1 MSRNDTRRDEV
12 LFAFHEAHERP
23 TPEEVMKWTRQH
35 PEFAEDIIAHAE
47 HLLSLDALKE
57 FRDDQ
62 PDEAAVERNWSWTL
76 NAMFEAEKAGSSTPA
91 AAPSGETFAQL
102 LEKSGLTIPALA
114 RLIDIDRL
122 VLGELNAG
130 RLRPPI
136 NARLLDALSK
146 AFHRARNELDQII
159 ERTIATPK
167 LGNAKAS
174 NKPEVYAQSYE
185 SVILSS
191 DMSAE
196 KKNYWL
202 GRDSSW
208 TPGGISG

>member
-12 LFAFHEAHERP
+12 LFAFHEAYERP
-23 TPEEVMKWTRQH
+23 TPEEVLKWTRQH
-35 PEFAEDIIAHAE
+35 PEFADDIIAHAE
-47 HLLSLDALKE
+47 HLLSMEAQKDL
-57 FRDDQ
+57 RDDQ
-62 PDEAAVERNWSWTL
+62 PDEAAIERNWSWTL
-76 NAMFEAEKAGSSTPA
+76 NAMFDAEKTGSSTA
-91 AAPSGETFAQL
+91 VSSGETFAQL
-102 LEKSGLTIPALA
+102 LEDAGQTIPALA

-146 AFHRARNELDQII
+146 ALHTARNELDQVIA
-159 ERTIATPK
+159 RTIAMPT

-185 SVILSS
+185 SVIQSS
-191 DMSAE
+191 DMSEE

>member
-12 LFAFHEAHERP
+12 LFAFHEACEHPTAEKIAEWTERY
-23 TPEEVMKWTRQH
+23 

-47 HLLSLDALKE
+47 HRLSWLAHSDVN
-57 FRDDQ
+57 DNT
-62 PDEAAVERNWSWTL
+62 PDEADIARNWSWTL
-76 NAMFEAEKAGSSTPA
+76 NAIFEAEKSGSLSA
-91 AAPSGETFAQL
+91 ASRGETFSQL
-102 LEKSGLTIPALA
+102 LETTGFTIPALA
-114 RLIDIDRL
+114 RQIDIDRL

-130 RLRPPI
+130 RLRQPI
-136 NARLLDALSK
+136 NARLLDALSQTLQ
-146 AFHRARNELDQII
+146 RAKEELEQII
-159 ERTIATPK
+159 DRTISAPV

-174 NKPEVYAQSYE
+174 NRPEVYAQSYE
-185 SVILSS
+185 SVVLSS
-191 DMSAE
+191 DMSPE

>member
-12 LFAFHEAHERP
+12 LLAFHEACEHP
-23 TPEEVMKWTRQH
+23 TAEQIMEWTSRY

-47 HLLSLDALKE
+47 HQLSWEAQKE
-57 FRDDQ
+57 LHDKE
-62 PDEAAVERNWSWTL
+62 PGEADVARNWSWTL
-76 NAMFEAEKAGSSTPA
+76 NAIYEAEKARSVEAS
-91 AAPSGETFAQL
+91 PSEETFSQL
-102 LEKSGLTIPALA
+102 LEKAGMTIPVLA
-114 RLIDIDRL
+114 RRLDIDRL
-122 VLGELNAG
+122 VLGEINAG

-136 NARLLDALSK
+136 HVRLLDALAEALGK
-146 AFHRARNELDQII
+146 AKNELEQA
-159 ERTIATPK
+159 IARSLAAPM

-174 NKPEVYAQSYE
+174 NKPEVYAQTYE
-185 SVILSS
+185 SVIQSS
-191 DMSAE
+191 DMSVE

>member
-12 LFAFHEAHERP
+12 LFAFHEECEQP
-23 TPEEVMKWTRQH
+23 TVKQIVEWTRRY

-47 HLLSLDALKE
+47 QQLSWEAQKE
-57 FRDDQ
+57 LHDEE
-62 PDEAAVERNWSWTL
+62 PDEAGVARNWSWTL
-76 NAMFEAEKAGSSTPA
+76 NAIYEAEKAGPADPPSSE
-91 AAPSGETFAQL
+91 ETFSQV
-102 LEKSGLTIPALA
+102 LETKGLTIPALA
-114 RLIDIDRL
+114 RRIDIDRL
-122 VLGELNAG
+122 VLGEINAG

-136 NARLLDALSK
+136 NVRLLDAL
-146 AFHRARNELDQII
+146 AAALGRDRNELEQII
-159 ERTIATPK
+159 ARTLAAPM

-174 NKPEVYAQSYE
+174 NKPEVHAQTYE
-185 SVILSS
+185 SVISSS
-191 DMSAE
+191 DMSVE

>member
-12 LFAFHEAHERP
+12 LFAFHEAYEHP
-23 TPEEVMKWTRQH
+23 TPEEVMRWTKQH
-35 PEFAEDIIAHAE
+35 PEFADDIVAHAE
-47 HLLSLDALKE
+47 HLLSLDAPKDL
-57 FRDDQ
+57 RDDQ
-62 PDEAAVERNWSWTL
+62 PDEAAIERNWSWTL
-76 NAMFEAEKAGSSTPA
+76 NAMFEAETAGSSTSVS
-91 AAPSGETFAQL
+91 SGETFAQL

-136 NARLLDALSK
+136 NARLLDALSM
-146 AFHRARNELDQII
+146 AVHRARSDLDQVIA
-159 ERTIATPK
+159 RTIATPM

-185 SVILSS
+185 SVIQSS
-191 DMSAE
+191 DMIEE

>member
-1 MSRNDTRRDEV
+1 MTRNDTRRDEV
-12 LFAFHEAHERP
+12 LFAFHEACEHP
-23 TPEEVMKWTRQH
+23 TAKQIMEWTSRY

-47 HLLSLDALKE
+47 HQVSWEAQRELHNNE
-57 FRDDQ
+57 
-62 PDEAAVERNWSWTL
+62 PDEADVARNWSWTL
-76 NAMFEAEKAGSSTPA
+76 NAIYEAEKAGSTDVAPA
-91 AAPSGETFAQL
+91 GETFSQL
-102 LEKSGLTIPALA
+102 LEKAGMTIPALA

-122 VLGELNAG
+122 VLGEINAG

-136 NARLLDALSK
+136 NARLLDAL
-146 AFHRARNELDQII
+146 AIALGRAKSDLEQII
-159 ERTIATPK
+159 VRTLAAPM

-174 NKPEVYAQSYE
+174 NRPEVYAQTYE
-185 SVILSS
+185 TVILSS
-191 DMSAE
+191 DMSVE